1 MRLQELIAEG
11 DFVLETRGD
20 TGVNIE
26 SLMADSRKKMSN
38 ALFFCIPGLRFDAH
52 DYAKGAVKNGACAL
66 IVERFLDEIPVA
78 QVRVKSVRAAMSY
91 IARAFYGCPSDGMKL
106 IGITGTKGKTTTS
119 YMIKSIIEKA
129 GYRCGLIGT
138 TGSMI
143 ADKHLKSEL
152 TTPDPIDLQQTLRLM
167 ADDGVK
173 VVVMEVSAHALSMD
187 RLAGMR
193 FEVGIYT
200 NLSQD
205 HLDYF
210 GTMDN
215 YFAAKKTFFTNG
227 LAKNGAFNADDERA
241 ESMLSG
247 LTIPKVT
254 FAIAHNAD
262 LFARDIEVGE
272 DGVNFKLMFRDLEQH
287 EIRLRLTGMFNVY
300 NALAAASAA
309 YILGIPASTIKEGL
323 ENLRA
328 VPGREETLETG
339 TPFKVIL
346 DYAHSPEALHVI
358 LTTVRQFARGRII
371 AVFGCGGDRDHAK
384 RAIMGEIGGT
394 YADFCVLT
402 SDNPRTEDPYDILA
416 SLEEGIKRTDGAY
429 TIIENRR
436 EAILYAMKMAE
447 SGDIVLLAGKGHETY
462 QEINGVKHPFDEKV
476 VVAELLKAHPELVR

>member
-1 MRLQELIAEG
+1 MRLQDLIAGG
-11 DFVLETRGD
+11 DYVLETRGD
-20 TGVNIE
+20 IGVEIRR
-26 SLMADSRKKMSN
+26 LMADSREKAQD

-52 DYAKGAVKNGACAL
+52 DYAEGAVKNGACAL
-66 IVERFLDEIPVA
+66 VVERFLDKIDVP
-78 QVRVKSVRAAMSY
+78 QVMVKSARAAMSY
-91 IARAFYGCPSDGMKL
+91 IAQAFYGYPAEDMKL

-119 YMIKSIIEKA
+119 YMIKAIIEKA
-129 GYRCGLIGT
+129 GYKCGLIGT

-143 ADKHLKSEL
+143 SEKHLKSEL
-152 TTPDPIDLQQTLRLM
+152 TTPDPIDLHRTLRLM
-167 ADDGVK
+167 ADEGVQ

-187 RLAGMR
+187 RLIGMK

-215 YFAAKKTFFTNG
+215 YFAAKKTFFTSG

-241 ESMLSG
+241 ENMLSG
-247 LTIPKVT
+247 LKIPMVT

-272 DGVNFKLMFRDLEQH
+272 NGVNFMLMFRDLEQH

-309 YILGIPASTIKEGL
+309 YILGIPAGVIKDGL
-323 ENLRA
+323 ESLRA

-358 LTTVRQFARGRII
+358 LITVKQFARGRII

-402 SDNPRTEDPYDILA
+402 SDNPRTEDPYDILS

-436 EAILYAMKMAE
+436 DAILYAMKMAAA
-447 SGDIVLLAGKGHETY
+447 GDIVLLAGKGHETY

-476 VVAELLKAHPELVR
+476 VVAELLREHPELR